1 MEKHLLATEVIC
13 LNLTAVIKVGF
24 EDLSKGK
31 SYEADA
37 G

>member
-1 MEKHLLATEVIC
+1 MEKHLLATEVVC
-13 LNLTAVIKVGF
+13 LNLTAIIKDGF